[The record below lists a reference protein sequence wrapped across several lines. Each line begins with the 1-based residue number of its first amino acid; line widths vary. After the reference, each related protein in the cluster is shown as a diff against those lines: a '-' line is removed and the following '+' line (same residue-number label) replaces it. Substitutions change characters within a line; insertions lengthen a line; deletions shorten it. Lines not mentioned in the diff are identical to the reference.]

1 MAYSIQNI
9 KSQLVGGGARACLF
23 KVTFNYPEALGA
35 ASGEKL
41 QFMCKA
47 SQIPAS
53 SVTKL
58 TVDYMGRKVKVAGTR
73 DEFAD
78 WTVTVI
84 NDEDFL
90 VRNDLEKW
98 LNYMNGHVDNQQLV
112 SPNDYK
118 TTGTVTQLSKDGS
131 KLREYYFNGIF
142 PTEIAQIDLSWETD
156 EIQDFDVTFSVDW
169 WEVAGRTS
177 NIQFPKGNNGSGNA

>member
-58 TVDYMGRKVKVAGTR
+58 TVDYDLVLTHLDSQDLFMRR
-73 DEFAD
+73 Q
-78 WTVTVI
+78 VTLHL
-84 NDEDFL
+84 L
-90 VRNDLEKW
+90 VLHNK
-98 LNYMNGHVDNQQLV
+98 
-112 SPNDYK
+112 
-118 TTGTVTQLSKDGS
+118 
-131 KLREYYFNGIF
+131 
-142 PTEIAQIDLSWETD
+142 
-156 EIQDFDVTFSVDW
+156 
-169 WEVAGRTS
+169 
-177 NIQFPKGNNGSGNA
+177 